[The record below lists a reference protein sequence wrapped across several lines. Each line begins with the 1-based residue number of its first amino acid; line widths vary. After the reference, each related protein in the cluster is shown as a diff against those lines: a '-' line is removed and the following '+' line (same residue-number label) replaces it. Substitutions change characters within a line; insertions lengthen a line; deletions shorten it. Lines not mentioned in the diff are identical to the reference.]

1 MVLNSPLQENAWLF
15 PETAPHL
22 SEIRRQNLRV
32 QLVYEYEKHKV
43 QGNRNNLFLSGT
55 SRESGSDVSFSEPRT
70 SVEPSFGDAAF
81 SATKD
86 ECSSIPSRRT
96 MSLAS
101 LARWP
106 RSSLAD
112 TVVCMPDNPF
122 ADAAPSGDTP
132 SSATQQDPM
141 QDIVKYSHV
150 VTAEHEPKVT
160 RVSGITGTWPERA
173 EIVDPSRGFPG
184 PAIPRGTFS
193 QAKSFFLKSSAS
205 GGDLQGIISRRTRSQ
220 DNPIMV
226 KDKVSID
233 YLNVDV
239 PRTRNDPSSR

>member
-1 MVLNSPLQENAWLF
+1 MYSRGASLTPLNPSPPQSFIMVLNSPLQQKTFILALF
-15 PETAPHL
+15 NHETSPRL
-22 SEIRRQNLRV
+22 SGITRQNLSV
-32 QLVYEYEKHKV
+32 QPVHEHEEH
-43 QGNRNNLFLSGT
+43 QTQRNRK
-55 SRESGSDVSFSEPRT
+55 PRT
-70 SVEPSFGDAAF
+70 SLEPSFGDAAF
-81 SATKD
+81 STAKN
-86 ECSSIPSRRT
+86 ECSSAPLRRP

-101 LARWP
+101 LSRWP
-106 RSSLAD
+106 KSSIAD

-132 SSATQQDPM
+132 SSATQEDPM
-141 QDIVKYSHV
+141 QDIIQYSHV
-150 VTAEHEPKVT
+150 VTAEHQATVT
-160 RVSGITGTWPERA
+160 RVSGASGAWPERA

-193 QAKSFFLKSSAS
+193 QAKAFFLKSSVS

-220 DNPIMV
+220 DNPIMA

-239 PRTRNDPSSR
+239 PRAR